1 MRRTDALPDL
11 RSETEIEGFRSDRI
25 AKVIARA
32 GLASRRDAEAM
43 IAEGRVTVNGV
54 MIESPA
60 LDVSM
65 KDRITVDGEPLPARD
80 RTRLWFYHKPRG
92 LVTTAR
98 DPEGRDTVFDNLPED
113 LPRVIAVGRLDINTE
128 GLLLLT
134 NDGGL
139 ARVLELPA
147 TGWVRRYRVRA
158 FGEVNQAQLDT
169 LRDGLEIDGEQFGP
183 VIATFERQ
191 QGANVWLTV
200 DLREGKNREV
210 KRVLEHLGLSV
221 NRLIRIS
228 FGPFQLEDLPEG
240 EAREIRSRVLK
251 DQLGP
256 SLMAEAGVDF
266 ESDRPASAMRERAAQ
281 ERGGFDRGGPDRAR
295 SGGFGGETGR
305 DTGDRSLPGERP
317 GQRPYS
323 KDEDATPRRR
333 NSWRDGDTEKLVR
346 RSGAPRRGQ
355 DPRMERAERAGKDG
369 VVRARAGSIT
379 DPAGRKIKVERVT
392 GPAAPEPAREL
403 RRPTRREQERSGERG
418 GFAPEREADVMRD
431 PSRRPNRERWKAEA
445 SEGEAPARE
454 AAPRREWQ
462 ERPPG
467 AGRPYGDRPPRGDR
481 PRGDR
486 PPGDRPRGDR
496 PQGDRP
502 PRREWQDRPPRGDK
516 AFGDRPPRGDRPQ
529 GDRPPRRDGPPGG
542 ERPYGDR
549 PPRRDGA
556 PGGKGG
562 FGKGRFG
569 GRPAGGRPGGKPG
582 GRPSGGGKPRG
593 RG

>member
-1 MRRTDALPDL
+1 
-11 RSETEIEGFRSDRI
+11 
-25 AKVIARA
+25 
-32 GLASRRDAEAM
+32 M

-221 NRLIRIS
+221 NRLIRIT

-240 EAREIRSRVLK
+240 EVREIRSRVLK

-266 ESDRPASAMRERAAQ
+266 DSDRPASAMRERSIP
-281 ERGGFDRGGPDRAR
+281 DRGGPDRMR
-295 SGGFGGETGR
+295 SGGFGA

-333 NSWRDGDTEKLVR
+333 NSWRDGDTEKQVR

-355 DPRMERAERAGKDG
+355 DPRMERAERADKDG

-392 GPAAPEPAREL
+392 GPAAEPAREL
-403 RRPTRREQERSGERG
+403 RRPFLRDRG
-418 GFAPEREADVMRD
+418 DFAPEREADVMRD
-431 PSRRPNRERWKAEA
+431 PSRRPNRERWKSEAAEGG
-445 SEGEAPARE
+445 SSSRETSSRE

-462 ERPPG
+462 ERPPR
-467 AGRPYGDRPPRGDR
+467 ADRPQGDRPPRRDGPPRGDRPFGDRPPRGDR
-481 PRGDR
+481 PQRDR
-486 PPGDRPRGDR
+486 PPRRDGPPRGERPYGDRSPRGDR

-502 PRREWQDRPPRGDK
+502 PRREWQDRPPREDRPRGDK
-516 AFGDRPPRGDRPQ
+516 PFGDRPPRGDRPQ
-529 GDRPPRRDGPPGG
+529 GDRPPRRDG
-542 ERPYGDR
+542 
-549 PPRRDGA
+549 A

-562 FGKGRFG
+562 FGKSGFG
-569 GRPAGGRPGGKPG
+569 GRPGGGRPGGGRPGGGKPG
-582 GRPSGGGKPRG
+582 GRPSGGFKPRG